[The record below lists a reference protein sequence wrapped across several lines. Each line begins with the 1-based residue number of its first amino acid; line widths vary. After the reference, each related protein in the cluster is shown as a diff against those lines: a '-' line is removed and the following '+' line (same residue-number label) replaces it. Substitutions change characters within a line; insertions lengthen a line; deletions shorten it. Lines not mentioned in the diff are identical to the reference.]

1 MRKQVRELKEEIE
14 ILRKQFQKVEKKTK
28 QITKLLEYGLA
39 EKQEQIEKIFKQH
52 EIKFTIEEKEML
64 RNYLLNQGNLLTQQQ
79 QLAAEKLL
87 KSKLSSAE

>member
-1 MRKQVRELKEEIE
+1 LRKQVRELKEEIE

-64 RNYLLNQGNLLTQQQ
+64 RNYLFNQSNLLTQQQ
-79 QLAAEKLL
+79 QSTAEKLL
-87 KSKLSSAE
+87 KNQII